1 MKHILL
7 IIISFLLLEGCEK
20 YDIIDTGLANGVYDG
35 TMWEYFHTNHY
46 DWDSMILAIE
56 YADIKHVFDGTDP
69 EYGEITFFGITGWS
83 VKQFIR
89 NTRDGD
95 GKRKY
100 SRLTDVP
107 ADLLREM
114 ILSHV
119 VKGKIMK
126 EDVAYEKKNTQ
137 LSETVVTTFTGKELC
152 IYRTRSDFGNM
163 SEAGAEGMGINALES
178 GYKAGVA
185 SADIRVSNGVVH
197 SLQYEYQWTEL

>member
-7 IIISFLLLEGCEK
+7 IIIPLFLLGGCEK
-20 YDIIDTGLANGVYDG
+20 YDIIDTGLANRVYDG

-46 DWDSMILAIE
+46 DWDSMIVAIE
-56 YADIKHVFDGTDP
+56 YADVKHVFDGTDP

-83 VKQFIR
+83 VKRFIR

-107 ADLLREM
+107 AGLLREM

-137 LSETVVTTFTGKELC
+137 LSETVVTTLTGKQLC

-163 SEAGAEGMGINALES
+163 ADAGAEGMGINALAS

-185 SADIRVSNGVVH
+185 SAGIRVSNGVVH